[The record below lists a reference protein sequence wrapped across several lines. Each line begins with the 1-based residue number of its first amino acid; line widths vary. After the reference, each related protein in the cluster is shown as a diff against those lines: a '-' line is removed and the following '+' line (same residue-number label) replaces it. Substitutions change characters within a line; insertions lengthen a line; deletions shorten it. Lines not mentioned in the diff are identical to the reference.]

1 MASPSLLMRPELRDL
16 ASKIYTSLVGGA
28 VVLTDKSVT
37 MAASAENLAKLSF
50 KLAKAFESVEDEI
63 NADALPKNQDFK
75 VEASDIE
82 KWTK

>member
-1 MASPSLLMRPELRDL
+1 MATSTLMRPELRDL
-16 ASKIYTSLVGGA
+16 ASKIYTNLVGGA